1 MPQAP
6 HIPDRVLFE
15 RSCFLQVLVFG
26 CAYHHRIA
34 DESCSDATLRCRRD
48 EWIDLGVME
57 APREMALA
65 AYHRTIGLELSDLAV
80 DGCITKAPCGGEKA
94 GKSPVGI
101 GESKA
106 SNAPSGG
113 GREGHSSIGGGLTD
127 PASRHDSPPLAPTL
141 ESVRPSRWEG
151 CPRGRSSIR
160 IAPTTRTSPAS
171 A

>member
-1 MPQAP
+1 MRRSVSPCPRSDHTLSSPSGNRVPRPATGKESGASSGVPQAP

-15 RSCFLQVLVFG
+15 RSCSLQVLVFG

-65 AYHRTIGLELSDLAV
+65 AYERTIGLELSDLAV

-94 GKSPVGI
+94 GKSPVG
-101 GESKA
+101 
-106 SNAPSGG
+106 
-113 GREGHSSIGGGLTD
+113 
-127 PASRHDSPPLAPTL
+127 
-141 ESVRPSRWEG
+141 
-151 CPRGRSSIR
+151 
-160 IAPTTRTSPAS
+160 
-171 A
+171 